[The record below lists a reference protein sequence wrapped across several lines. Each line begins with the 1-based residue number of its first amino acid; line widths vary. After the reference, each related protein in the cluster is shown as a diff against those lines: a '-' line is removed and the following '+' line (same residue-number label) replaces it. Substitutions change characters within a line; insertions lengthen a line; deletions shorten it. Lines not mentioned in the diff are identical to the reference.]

1 MTILVDTSVWIDLFS
16 NRTTCETSKGRSLI
30 ETGKQVVVGDLILLE
45 VLQGTRDAQD
55 YARKL
60 TLLEAFDPL
69 VIGDR
74 PVVLEA
80 ARNYQRLRSLG
91 ITIRKTIDTLIATR
105 CIRDD
110 IPLLYSD
117 RDFDPFVRHFGLRS
131 ALELPGVH

>member
-1 MTILVDTSVWIDLFS
+1 VTILVDTSVWIDLFS
-16 NRTTCETSKGRSLI
+16 NRTTRETSKGRSLI
-30 ETGKQVVVGDLILLE
+30 ETGKRVVVGDLILLE
-45 VLQGTRDAQD
+45 VLQGTRDARD

-60 TLLEAFDPL
+60 ALLDAFDPL
-69 VIGDR
+69 VIVDR
-74 PVVLEA
+74 QVVLEA
-80 ARNYQRLRSLG
+80 ARNYQLLRSLG

-117 RDFDPFVRHFGLRS
+117 RDFDPFVLHLGLRS